1 MELIMYLN
9 IKMNLVILLG
19 LVEPQCCFNLVYT
32 LFYLKKKSSNG
43 WFLKRIVTVKLINV
57 TVTQPCVGCD
67 AVRLGKGVVMDSLK
81 S

>member
-32 LFYLKKKSSNG
+32 LFYLKKKKQQWMVFKKN
-43 WFLKRIVTVKLINV
+43 
-57 TVTQPCVGCD
+57 CD
-67 AVRLGKGVVMDSLK
+67 CKIDKCDCNTAMWWL
-81 S
+81 